1 MQKLTK
7 LGFGQIVTKED
18 MKRDNILPVNQ
29 CSNVFLKPHISTVN
43 KDVFQMCSEELTKES
58 YVNFFNNKVDEVTV
72 KIIQNITRIGMLWDT
87 HKLLIILEVVLN
99 AICVIRNKYIFYNI
113 INVMFLLIK
122 LLLPK
127 LGKCIQPSMEK
138 KKVNLMHLINFMKK

>member
-7 LGFGQIVTKED
+7 LGFIQIITKED

-43 KDVFQMCSEELTKES
+43 KNVFQMCSEELTKES
-58 YVNFFNNKVDEVTV
+58 YVNSSTK
-72 KIIQNITRIGMLWDT
+72 KLMKLLSRLSKNITRIGMLWDT
-87 HKLLIILEVVLN
+87 HKLLIILEVLLN

-113 INVMFLLIK
+113 INVMFILIK
-122 LLLPK
+122 LLLLK
-127 LGKCIQPSMEK
+127 LGNCIQPSMER
-138 KKVNLMHLINFMKK
+138 KKVNLLHLINLWKK